1 MNLPSPDARG
11 WVGISV
17 FALTVMVLWMVA
29 VFPELRQDEFFK
41 VLATAIVLTG
51 FVQGVVGWAYTA
63 TKQGGELAE
72 RNASMVEQV
81 AQTTANTAASASQGP
96 QEVKVVNPPSDPV
109 PTETVTEP
117 VAVPDFEIRPDAFR
131 VIERPASAPDISGL
145 PENLR

>member
-1 MNLPSPDARG
+1 MMKIDARG

-72 RNASMVEQV
+72 RAATLVENNASATPQAVE
-81 AQTTANTAASASQGP
+81 
-96 QEVKVVNPPSDPV
+96 VVNTKASPV
-109 PTETVTEP
+109 PTT
-117 VAVPDFEIRPDAFR
+117 DA
-131 VIERPASAPDISGL
+131 PSAPAEEL
-145 PENLR
+145 PEYAR